1 MDTFHS
7 QLAFHGLFIVFLLPS
22 TGFRLIFLVE
32 ILVEFLAKVIE
43 MKFRRWQLP
52 HWQEASALQ
61 KRLFLLLSVVILGI
75 IPET

>member
-1 MDTFHS
+1 M
-7 QLAFHGLFIVFLLPS
+7 G
-22 TGFRLIFLVE
+22 LIFLVE

-61 KRLFLLLSVVILGI
+61 KRLFLLLSVVTLGI